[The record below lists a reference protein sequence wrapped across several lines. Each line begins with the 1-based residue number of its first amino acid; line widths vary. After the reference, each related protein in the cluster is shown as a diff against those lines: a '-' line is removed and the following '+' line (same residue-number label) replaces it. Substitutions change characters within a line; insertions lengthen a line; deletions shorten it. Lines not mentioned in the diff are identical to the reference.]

1 MNKIIAPSI
10 LSADFA
16 RLGEDVTAVIDAGA
30 EWIHFDVMD
39 NHYVPNL
46 TVGPMVCESLRKYGI
61 KNFIDVHLM
70 VEPVDDLVSQF
81 ADAGAN
87 MISFHPEASNH
98 VHRTVQKIKD
108 SGCRAG
114 LVLNPGSPISLVGDV
129 IEEVDLVLLMSVNPG
144 FGGQKFIE
152 KTLDKI
158 KKIRKKLDKLNK
170 HVRLE
175 VDGGINLNNIK
186 AVSDAGA
193 DTFVM
198 GSAIFNSDD
207 YKKTISSAYSLIS

>member
-1 MNKIIAPSI
+1 
-10 LSADFA
+10 
-16 RLGEDVTAVIDAGA
+16 
-30 EWIHFDVMD
+30 
-39 NHYVPNL
+39 
-46 TVGPMVCESLRKYGI
+46 
-61 KNFIDVHLM
+61 
-70 VEPVDDLVSQF
+70 
-81 ADAGAN
+81 
-87 MISFHPEASNH
+87 MIYN
-98 VHRTVQKIKD
+98 I
-108 SGCRAG
+108 
-114 LVLNPGSPISLVGDV
+114 N
-129 IEEVDLVLLMSVNPG
+129 
-144 FGGQKFIE
+144 QKFIE

-170 HVRLE
+170 QVRLE